1 MILLELLWVFFKIG
15 IVSFGGGYAMIP
27 LIRDEVVSRGWL
39 TQEELLNFI
48 AVSESTPGPVSI
60 NLATFIGSS
69 QGSVL
74 GGVFG
79 QFLGAFFATLG
90 VVLPAFL
97 VILLIASIM
106 TGLLKY
112 AGVKAFLRGLRP
124 IVVGLIVATGVSLFF
139 TVVLGTFSL
148 STPVSFNWRAL
159 VIFSIIAL
167 IWGGVK
173 IFAKK
178 RLSPIILILISAGL
192 GMILY
197 GPLGAI

>member
-79 QFLGAFFATLG
+79 QFLGTFFATLG

-112 AGVKAFLRGLRP
+112 AGVQAFLRGLRP
-124 IVVGLIVATGVSLFF
+124 IVVGLIVATGISLFF
-139 TVVLGTFSL
+139 TVVFGTISL
-148 STPVSFNWRAL
+148 SNPVSFNWRAL
-159 VIFSIIAL
+159 VIFSIIFL
-167 IWGGVK
+167 IWGAVK